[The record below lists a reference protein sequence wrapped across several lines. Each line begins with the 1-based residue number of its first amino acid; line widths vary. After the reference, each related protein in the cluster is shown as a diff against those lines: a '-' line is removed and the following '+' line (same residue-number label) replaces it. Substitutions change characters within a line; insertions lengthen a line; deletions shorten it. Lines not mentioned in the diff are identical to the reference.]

1 MATMMACALAG
12 AMAVGG
18 TFAYLTD
25 SEGSVNTFT
34 IGKVQIDLEEPNWHP
49 EDTEDIV
56 PNELIKKDPQVEN
69 TGTNLAYV
77 FAEVKIPARNIILAN
92 PDGTRMEAGVHDLF
106 TYGTVTM
113 DGDREQY
120 TAGGLNAG
128 WSLIKSSV
136 AVAEGYSTYIFGYN
150 QPVGK
155 GEKTLTVFDRVKFAN
170 LVEGQLDSQDVD
182 IPVKA
187 YAIQAGTNTD
197 GTTSTIDGVTIA
209 DASRLTD
216 AELLNVYTVFA
227 SQNSSLEALTTP
239 GEHLKDADSNGARDL
254 SGADR

>member
-1 MATMMACALAG
+1 MMACALAG

-56 PNELIKKDPQVEN
+56 PNEVIKKDPQVEN

-77 FAEVKIPARNIILAN
+77 FAEVKIPARNLILAGA
-92 PDGTRMEAGVHDLF
+92 DGTRMEAGVHDLF
-106 TYGTVTM
+106 TYGTVTG
-113 DGDREQY
+113 DGDRELY
-120 TAGGLNAG
+120 TAGGLNEG

-136 AVAEGYSTYIFGYN
+136 AAAEGYSTYIFGYN
-150 QPVGK
+150 KPIGR
-155 GEKTLTVFDRVKFAN
+155 GETTLTVFDRVKFAN
-170 LVEGQLDSQDVD
+170 IVEGQMDSQDVD

-216 AELLNVYTVFA
+216 EEMLQVYTVFA
-227 SQNSSLEALTTP
+227 NQNSSLEALTSV
-239 GEHLKDADSNGARDL
+239 GGNLKDADGNGAKDL
-254 SGADR
+254 AGKEL

>member
-1 MATMMACALAG
+1 MTACALIG

-49 EDTEDIV
+49 EDTEDII
-56 PNELIKKDPQVEN
+56 PNEVIKKDPKVEN

-77 FAEVKIPARNIILAN
+77 FAEVKIPARSIVLAGS
-92 PDGTRMEAGVHDLF
+92 DGTRKEEGVHDLF

-113 DGDREQY
+113 DGDREVY
-120 TAGGLNAG
+120 TPGGLNEG
-128 WSLIKSSV
+128 WSLIQSRV
-136 AVAEGYSTYIFGYN
+136 ASGEGYSTYLFGHHR
-150 QPVGK
+150 PIGK
-155 GEKTLTVFDRVKFAN
+155 GESTLTVFDRVKFAN

-187 YAIQAGTNTD
+187 YAIQAGTSAD
-197 GTTSTIDGVTIA
+197 GVTSTIDGVTIA
-209 DASRLTD
+209 DASSLTRE
-216 AELLNVYTVFA
+216 ELLGVYTVFA
-227 SQNSSLEALTTP
+227 SQNTTLEDLTSVS
-239 GEHLKDADSNGARDL
+239 GALKDADENGAKDL